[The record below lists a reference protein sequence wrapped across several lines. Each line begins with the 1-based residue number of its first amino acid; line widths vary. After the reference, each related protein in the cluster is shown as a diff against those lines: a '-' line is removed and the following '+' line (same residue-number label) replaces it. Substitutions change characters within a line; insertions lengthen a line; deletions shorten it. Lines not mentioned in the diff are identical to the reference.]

1 MEVIKMLKKIFSL
14 TLTLFLALC
23 MSTVYAATPKF
34 SADKAILAYAELY
47 TFGTSEN
54 ISATGLP
61 QEYADE
67 IKKRMQNHLML
78 AFKNYP
84 LTTENFATVQTK
96 LVEKLHEVIK
106 ISARI
111 KIDDA
116 ENPVVEITANHINQN
131 VVDEITSHNGD
142 FATLDV
148 MRHISEPLELAT
160 DGQFQNTAMKAFS
173 GLIAE
178 LPVKDATTFD
188 VTCKKVVDDDGNAY
202 WMPQDLAALS
212 KFVDPTFKIKET
224 DPKAIDD
231 LLITIFGGTPA
242 GANSTNDAG
251 K

>member
-1 MEVIKMLKKIFSL
+1 MFKRIISFMLIFFLSL
-14 TLTLFLALC
+14 CL
-23 MSTVYAATPKF
+23 STVYAATPKF

-54 ISATGLP
+54 VDATGLP
-61 QEYADE
+61 QEYADA

-96 LVEKLHEVIK
+96 LVEKLHEIIK

-111 KIDDA
+111 KVDDA

-131 VVDEITSHNGD
+131 VVDEITAHNGD
-142 FATLDV
+142 FTTLDV

-160 DGQFQNTAMKAFS
+160 DGQFQNTAMKAFNA
-173 GLIAE
+173 LIAE

-188 VTCKKVVDDDGNAY
+188 VPCKKIVDDDGNAY

-212 KFVDPTFKIKET
+212 KFVDPTFKIKEK

-231 LLITIFGGTPA
+231 LLITIFGGTP
-242 GANSTNDAG
+242 SSKKTTEE
-251 K
+251 

>member
-1 MEVIKMLKKIFSL
+1 MFKRIISL
-14 TLTLFLALC
+14 TLTIFLSLC
-23 MSTVYAATPKF
+23 LETVDAATPKF
-34 SADKAILAYAELY
+34 SADKAVLAYAELY
-47 TFGTSEN
+47 AFGTSEN
-54 ISATGLP
+54 LDATGLP
-61 QEYADE
+61 QEFADE
-67 IKKRMQNHLML
+67 KIKKPMQNHLML

-84 LTTENFATVQTK
+84 LNQENFATVETK
-96 LVEKLHEVIK
+96 LIEKLHEVIK

-111 KIDDA
+111 KVDDA

-160 DGQFQNTAMKAFS
+160 DGQFQNTATKAFL

-188 VTCKKVVDDDGNAY
+188 VPCKLIEDNGNAY
-202 WMPQDLAALS
+202 WMPQDMNALS
-212 KFVDPTFKIKET
+212 KFIDPTFKVKET

-231 LLITIFGGTPA
+231 LLIAMFGGMPA
-242 GANSTNDAG
+242 GNSA
-251 K
+251 KVEK

>member
-1 MEVIKMLKKIFSL
+1 MFKRIISFMLIFFLSL
-14 TLTLFLALC
+14 CL
-23 MSTVYAATPKF
+23 STVYAATPKF

-54 ISATGLP
+54 VDATGLP
-61 QEYADE
+61 QEYADA

-96 LVEKLHEVIK
+96 LVEKLHEIIK

-111 KIDDA
+111 KVDDA

-131 VVDEITSHNGD
+131 VVDEITAHNGD
-142 FATLDV
+142 FTTLDV

-160 DGQFQNTAMKAFS
+160 DGQFQNTAMKAFNA
-173 GLIAE
+173 LIAE

-188 VTCKKVVDDDGNAY
+188 VPCKKIVDDDGNAY

-212 KFVDPTFKIKET
+212 KFVDPTFKIKEK

-231 LLITIFGGTPA
+231 LLITIFGGTPSSKKTT
-242 GANSTNDAG
+242 GE
-251 K
+251 

>member
-1 MEVIKMLKKIFSL
+1 MFKRIISFMLIFFLSL
-14 TLTLFLALC
+14 CL
-23 MSTVYAATPKF
+23 STVYAATPKF

-54 ISATGLP
+54 VDATGLP
-61 QEYADE
+61 QEYADA

-96 LVEKLHEVIK
+96 LVEKLHEIIK

-111 KIDDA
+111 KVDDA

-131 VVDEITSHNGD
+131 VVDEITAHNGD
-142 FATLDV
+142 FTTLDV

-160 DGQFQNTAMKAFS
+160 DGQFQNTAMKAFNA
-173 GLIAE
+173 LIAE

-188 VTCKKVVDDDGNAY
+188 VPCKLVEDDNGNAY

-212 KFVDPTFKIKET
+212 KFVDPTFKIKEK

-231 LLITIFGGTPA
+231 LLITIFGGTPSSKKTT
-242 GANSTNDAG
+242 GE
-251 K
+251 

>member
-1 MEVIKMLKKIFSL
+1 MFKRIISFMLIFFLSL
-14 TLTLFLALC
+14 CL
-23 MSTVYAATPKF
+23 STVYAATPKF

-54 ISATGLP
+54 VDATGLP
-61 QEYADE
+61 QEYADA

-96 LVEKLHEVIK
+96 LVEKLHEIIK

-111 KIDDA
+111 KVDDA

-131 VVDEITSHNGD
+131 VVDEITAHNGD
-142 FATLDV
+142 FTTLDV

-160 DGQFQNTAMKAFS
+160 DGQFQNTAMKAFNA
-173 GLIAE
+173 LIAE

-188 VTCKKVVDDDGNAY
+188 VPCKKIVDDDGNAY

-212 KFVDPTFKIKET
+212 KFVDPTFKITET

-231 LLITIFGGTPA
+231 LLITIFGGTPSSKKTT
-242 GANSTNDAG
+242 GE
-251 K
+251 